1 MADTVLGQL
10 AEQWSNLTFADLPQK
25 AIDVG
30 KQCILDWMGCALAG
44 SQERLVELLRQELGS
59 PGPATLIGA
68 GRQASPRDAALING
82 AAGHALDFDDTHT
95 LLSGHPSAPVIPA
108 ALATAEELDLS
119 GEALLTALVVGIE
132 VECRVGALLAPG
144 HYRAGWHATA
154 TIGIMG
160 AAAAV
165 AHLLGLEA
173 QRTTHALA
181 LAATQAGGLKASFG
195 TMAKPLHAGK
205 AATDGLLAAR
215 LAARGFTGNPAVLE
229 ALQGLAAATGAASET
244 PSGAGTLDLDL
255 NRLKRLANRWTIRD
269 TLFKYHAACYLTHAS
284 INAAQALSGKITVGE
299 IEQVEVHVAADSL
312 QVCNIARPS
321 TGLEGKFSLRA
332 TTAMALLGDDTSDM
346 SAYTDGRMQ
355 DDELVALR
363 DRVRVVAH
371 DAGVG
376 TQSRVV
382 VTMRDGSVLE
392 AEDDTGRPAED
403 LHLQGQRLLQ
413 KFAGLAG
420 PVLGEGRA
428 IALAAAVMALAPA
441 RKVGSLAAA

>member
-1 MADTVLGQL
+1 MADTVLGRL
-10 AEQWSNLTFADLPQK
+10 AEQWSNLAFADLPQE

-30 KQCILDWMGCALAG
+30 QQCVVDWMGCALAG
-44 SQERLVELLRQELGS
+44 SQQRLVELLREELTS
-59 PGPATLIGA
+59 PGTATLIGA
-68 GRQASPRDAALING
+68 AGHASPRDAAMING

-119 GEALLTALVVGIE
+119 GEALLTAIVVGIE

-144 HYRAGWHATA
+144 HYRAGWHATG
-154 TIGIMG
+154 TIGTMG

-165 AHLLGLEA
+165 ARLLGLEA

-181 LAATQAGGLKASFG
+181 LAATQAAGLKASFG

-229 ALQGLAAATGAASET
+229 APQGLAAATGT
-244 PSGAGTLDLDL
+244 GTLDL
-255 NRLKRLANRWTIRD
+255 NRLERLANRWTIRD

-284 INAAQALSGKITVGE
+284 INAAQALSGKITVDE
-299 IEQVEVHVAADSL
+299 VEQVEVHVAVDSL
-312 QVCNIARPS
+312 QVCDIAQPS
-321 TGLEGKFSLRA
+321 SGLEGKFSLRA

-346 SAYTDGRMQ
+346 AAYTDGRMH

-363 DRVRVVAH
+363 DRVRVVPH
-371 DAGVG
+371 ETGVG

-392 AEDDTGRPAED
+392 AEDDTGKPAED
-403 LHLQGQRLLQ
+403 LQLQQQRLLQ
-413 KFAGLAG
+413 KFAGLAR
-420 PVLGEGRA
+420 PVLGDRRA
-428 IALAAAVMALAPA
+428 TDLATAVLALAPA
-441 RKVGSLAAA
+441 HEIGCLAAA

>member
-10 AEQWSNLTFADLPQK
+10 ANQWSDLTFADLPQE

-30 KQCILDWMGCALAG
+30 KQCVLDWTGCALAG
-44 SQERLVELLRQELGS
+44 SQERLIEMLREELGS
-59 PGPATLIGA
+59 PGTATLIGA
-68 GRQASPRDAALING
+68 GGHASPRDAALING
-82 AAGHALDFDDTHT
+82 AAGHALDFDDTHG

-108 ALATAEELDLS
+108 ALATAEELELS

-132 VECRVGALLAPG
+132 VECRVGALLGPG

-165 AHLLGLEA
+165 SHLLGLEA

-181 LAATQAGGLKASFG
+181 LAATQAAGLKASFG

-205 AATDGLLAAR
+205 AATDGLLAAH

-229 ALQGLAAATGAASET
+229 APQGLAAATGAGSGT
-244 PSGAGTLDLDL
+244 PTGAGTLDL
-255 NRLKRLANRWTIRD
+255 NRLERLANRWTIRD

-284 INAAQALSGKITVGE
+284 INAAQALSGKITVDE
-299 IEQVEVHVAADSL
+299 IQRVEVHVAADSL
-312 QVCNIARPS
+312 QVCNIAQPS

-346 SAYTDGRMQ
+346 SAYTDGRMH

-363 DRVRVVAH
+363 DRVRVVPH
-371 DAGVG
+371 DGGAG

-403 LHLQGQRLLQ
+403 LQLQRQRLLQ

-428 IALAAAVMALAPA
+428 TALATAVMALAPA
-441 RKVGSLAAA
+441 REIGYLAAA

>member
-10 AEQWSNLTFADLPQK
+10 AEHWSDLTFADLPQE

-30 KQCILDWMGCALAG
+30 KQCVGDWMGCALAG
-44 SQERLVELLRQELGS
+44 SQEQLVEVLRGELTS
-59 PGPATLIGA
+59 PGKATLIGA
-68 GRQASPRDAALING
+68 GGHASPRDAALING

-154 TIGIMG
+154 TVGIMG

-181 LAATQAGGLKASFG
+181 LAATQAAGLKASFG

-215 LAARGFTGNPAVLE
+215 LAARGFTANPAVLE
-229 ALQGLAAATGAASET
+229 APQGLAAATGAAGAT
-244 PSGAGTLDLDL
+244 PTGARTLDL
-255 NRLKRLANRWTIRD
+255 NRLKRLANQWTIRD

-284 INAAQALSGKITVGE
+284 INAAQALSGMIAIDE

-312 QVCNIARPS
+312 QVCNIAQPS

-332 TTAMALLGDDTSDM
+332 TTAMALLGDDTSDLA
-346 SAYTDGRMQ
+346 AYTDGRMH

-363 DRVRVVAH
+363 DRVRVVPH

-403 LHLQGQRLLQ
+403 LQLQRQRLLQ
-413 KFAGLAG
+413 KFAGLAR

-428 IALAAAVMALAPA
+428 TDLVTAVMALAPA
-441 RKVGSLAAA
+441 SEIGYLAAA